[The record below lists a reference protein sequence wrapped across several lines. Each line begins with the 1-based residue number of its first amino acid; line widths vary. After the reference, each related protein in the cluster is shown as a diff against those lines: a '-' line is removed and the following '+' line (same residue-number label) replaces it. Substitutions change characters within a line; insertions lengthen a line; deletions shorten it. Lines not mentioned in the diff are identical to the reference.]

1 MEQNKFKSKNFLS
14 PSLTD
19 GISRSLT
26 SSNNTQ
32 TQKGNTVKKGQ
43 YCIAKRKQLHYLE
56 YGFQIQRHL
65 ICI

>member
-26 SSNNTQ
+26 KVLT
-32 TQKGNTVKKGQ
+32 THKHRKATLQKKAS
-43 YCIAKRKQLHYLE
+43 IALQKE
-56 YGFQIQRHL
+56 NSFIT
-65 ICI
+65 